1 MSQGGSIGW
10 LPGGRCEMQRKNGQ
24 WSLADSL
31 VKGAKN
37 FLSEANDLIDW
48 TAIEQ
53 KLEGIYSA
61 STGRPSYP
69 LLTLFKAL
77 LLQQWYGLS
86 DPRTEEALCDSIS
99 FRRFV
104 GLSLADTV
112 PDHSTL
118 SRFRAE
124 LGDRFWKLLEAFN
137 AQLDARG
144 LIIRKGTLI
153 DASFVQSSSRKRGVD
168 GEAGSYGGQSEDNV
182 SGYKMH
188 AAVDQFSGLVRK
200 VIVTSA
206 NINDTT
212 PADEL
217 IMGDEKAVYADKAY
231 DKHRRRKDLQRR
243 GIFPGL
249 MHRANKHHPLSPKQK
264 AFNDQIKGLRAPV
277 ERTFGI
283 LKQHYRL
290 RRTRYVGLVRTGV
303 QITLA
308 CIAMNIKRA
317 LVLESAA
324 R

>member
-1 MSQGGSIGW
+1 
-10 LPGGRCEMQRKNGQ
+10 MQRNQGQ
-24 WSLADSL
+24 LSLADGL

-37 FLSEANDLIDW
+37 FLSDAEELIDW
-48 TAIEQ
+48 TQIERQ
-53 KLEGIYSA
+53 LEGIYS
-61 STGRPSYP
+61 SVTGRPSYP
-69 LLTLFKAL
+69 LLTLFKAM
-77 LLQQWYGLS
+77 LLQQWYSLS
-86 DPRTEEALCDSIS
+86 DPRAEEAIGDSIS

-118 SRFRAE
+118 SRFRAQ

-137 AQLDARG
+137 TQMEVRG

-153 DASFVQSSSRKRGVD
+153 DASFVQSSSKKSRVD
-168 GEAGSYGGQSEDNV
+168 GEAGSYGGQREGNV
-182 SGYKMH
+182 FGYKMH

-206 NINDTT
+206 NVSDSTA
-212 PADEL
+212 ADDL
-217 IMGDEKAVYADKAY
+217 IMGDERAVYADKGY
-231 DKHRRRKDLQRR
+231 DKHQRRKDLRRR

-249 MHRANKHHPLSPKQK
+249 MHRGNKHRPLSTKQR
-264 AFNDQIKGLRAPV
+264 AFNEQITGLRAPV

-290 RRTRYVGLVRTGV
+290 RRSRYVGLVRTAV

-317 LVLESAA
+317 LVLESPA

>member
-1 MSQGGSIGW
+1 
-10 LPGGRCEMQRKNGQ
+10 MQRTQGQ
-24 WSLADSL
+24 LSLADGL

-37 FLSEANDLIDW
+37 FLSDAEELIDW
-48 TAIEQ
+48 TEIERQ
-53 KLEGIYSA
+53 LEGIYNSA
-61 STGRPSYP
+61 TGRPSYP
-69 LLTLFKAL
+69 LLTLFKAM

-86 DPRTEEALCDSIS
+86 DPRTEEALSDSIS

-118 SRFRAE
+118 SRFRTQ

-137 AQLDARG
+137 AQLDVRG

-153 DASFVQSSSRKRGVD
+153 DASFVQSSSKKSRVD
-168 GEAGSYGGQSEDNV
+168 GEAASYGGQSEGNV
-182 SGYKMH
+182 FGYKMH

-206 NINDTT
+206 NVSDTT
-212 PADEL
+212 AADEL
-217 IMGDEKAVYADKAY
+217 IMGDEKVVYADKGY
-231 DKHRRRKDLQRR
+231 DKHRRRRDLRRR

-249 MHRANKHHPLSPKQK
+249 MHRGNKHHPLSAKQK
-264 AFNDQIKGLRAPV
+264 AFNERITGLRAPV

-290 RRTRYVGLVRTGV
+290 RRTRYVGLLRTTV

>member
-1 MSQGGSIGW
+1 
-10 LPGGRCEMQRKNGQ
+10 MQRRHGQ
-24 WSLADSL
+24 LSLADGL

-37 FLSEANDLIDW
+37 FLGDAEKLIDW
-48 TAIEQ
+48 SAIE
-53 KLEGIYSA
+53 KELEGIYSA
-61 STGRPSYP
+61 CCGRPSYP

-86 DPRTEEALCDSIS
+86 DPRTEEAMGDSIS

-104 GLSLADTV
+104 GLSLSDSV

-118 SRFRAE
+118 SRFRAQ
-124 LGDRFWKLLEAFN
+124 LGNRFENLLAALN
-137 AQLDARG
+137 AQLSTRG
-144 LIIRKGTLI
+144 LIVRKGTLI
-153 DASFVQSSSRKRGVD
+153 DASFVQSSSKKSRVD
-168 GEAGSYGGQSEDNV
+168 SEAGSYGGQRDGDV

-200 VIVTSA
+200 VIVTPA

-217 IMGDEKAVYADKAY
+217 ILGDEAAVYADKAY
-231 DKHRRRKDLQRR
+231 DTHQRRAQLQRR
-243 GIFPGL
+243 GVFAGL
-249 MHRANKHHPLSPKQK
+249 MHRANKHQPLSAEQK
-264 AFNDQIKGLRAPV
+264 ALNDKVKRLRAPV

-290 RRTRYVGLVRTGV
+290 RRTRYIGLLRTAV

-317 LVLESAA
+317 LVLECAA

>member
-1 MSQGGSIGW
+1 
-10 LPGGRCEMQRKNGQ
+10 
-24 WSLADSL
+24 LADGL

-37 FLSEANDLIDW
+37 FLIEADGLIDW
-48 TAIEQ
+48 SEIEKQ
-53 KLEGIYSA
+53 LEGIYGA
-61 STGRPSYP
+61 ATGRPSYP
-69 LLTLFKAL
+69 LLTLFKAM

-86 DPRTEEALCDSIS
+86 DPRTEEAIGDSIS

-118 SRFRAE
+118 SRFRAQ
-124 LGDRFWKLLEAFN
+124 LGKRYGSLLEAFN

-144 LIIRKGTLI
+144 LIIRQGTLI
-153 DASFVQSSSRKRGVD
+153 DASFVQSSTRKRHGD
-168 GEAGSYGGQSEDNV
+168 PEAGRYGRQDPESI

-188 AAVDQFSGLVRK
+188 MAVDQHSGLVRK

-212 PADEL
+212 PADQL
-217 IMGDEKAVYADKAY
+217 ILGDEVAVYADKAY
-231 DKHRRRKDLQRR
+231 DTRERRQALEKR
-243 GIFPGL
+243 GVFAGL
-249 MHRANKHHPLSPKQK
+249 MHRPSGPRRLTTEQK
-264 AFNDQIKGLRAPV
+264 AFNDRMTPLRAPV

-290 RRTRYVGLVRTGV
+290 RHTRYIGLIRTTI

-317 LVLESAA
+317 LVLESGA

>member
-1 MSQGGSIGW
+1 
-10 LPGGRCEMQRKNGQ
+10 MQRKQGQ
-24 WSLADSL
+24 LSLADGL

-37 FLSEANDLIDW
+37 FLGEADVLIDW
-48 TAIEQ
+48 TGIEKQ
-53 KLEGIYSA
+53 LEGIYSA

-69 LLTLFKAL
+69 LLTLFKAM

-86 DPRTEEALCDSIS
+86 DPRTEEAIADSIS

-118 SRFRAE
+118 SRFRAQ
-124 LGDRFWKLLEAFN
+124 LGNRITMLLEAFN
-137 AQLDARG
+137 AQLDERG
-144 LIIRKGTLI
+144 LIVRQGTLI
-153 DASFVQSSSRKRGVD
+153 DASFVQSSSRKSRVD
-168 GEAGSYGGQSEDNV
+168 SEAGSYGGQKEGDV

-200 VIVTSA
+200 LIVTSA

-217 IMGDEKAVYADKAY
+217 VLGDEAAVYADKAY
-231 DKHRRRKDLQRR
+231 DKQRRRKALLRR
-243 GIFPGL
+243 GVFAGL
-249 MHRANKHHPLSPKQK
+249 MHRPNRHHALSAQQK
-264 AFNDQIKGLRAPV
+264 AFNTRITPLRAPV

-290 RRTRYVGLVRTGV
+290 RRTRYVGLVRTAV

-317 LVLESAA
+317 LVLESG

>member
-1 MSQGGSIGW
+1 
-10 LPGGRCEMQRKNGQ
+10 MQSKRGQ
-24 WSLADSL
+24 LSLADGL

-37 FLSEANDLIDW
+37 FLSEVDELVDW
-48 TAIEQ
+48 TKLEE

-61 STGRPSYP
+61 KSGRPSYP

-86 DPRTEEALCDSIS
+86 DPRTEEAMSDSIS

-118 SRFRAE
+118 SRFRSQ
-124 LGDRFWKLLEAFN
+124 LGNRFSGLMEALN

-144 LIIRKGTLI
+144 LIVRQGTLI
-153 DASFVQSSSRKRGVD
+153 DASFVQSSSRKSRVD
-168 GEAGSYGGQSEDNV
+168 PEAGSYGGQAEGSV
-182 SGYKMH
+182 TGYKMH

-200 VIVTSA
+200 VIVTAA
-206 NINDTT
+206 NINDAT

-217 IMGDEKAVYADKAY
+217 ILGDESAVYADKAY
-231 DKHRRRKDLQRR
+231 DKKQRRRDLQRR
-243 GIFPGL
+243 GVFAGL
-249 MHRANKHHPLSPKQK
+249 MHRPNKHHPLTRKQT
-264 AFNDQIKGLRAPV
+264 AFNNRIKGLRAPV
-277 ERTFGI
+277 EKTFGI
-283 LKQHYRL
+283 LKLHYRL
-290 RRTRYVGLVRTGV
+290 RRTRYIGLIRTTV

-308 CIAMNIKRA
+308 CMAMNIKRA
-317 LVLESAA
+317 LVLQAA

>member
-1 MSQGGSIGW
+1 
-10 LPGGRCEMQRKNGQ
+10 MQRKQGQ
-24 WSLADSL
+24 LSLADGL

-37 FLSEANDLIDW
+37 FLGEADVLIDW
-48 TAIEQ
+48 SEIEKQ
-53 KLEGIYSA
+53 LEGIYSA

-77 LLQQWYGLS
+77 LVQQWYGLS
-86 DPRTEEALCDSIS
+86 DPRTEEAIGDSIS

-104 GLSLADTV
+104 GLSLGDTV

-118 SRFRAE
+118 SRFRAQ
-124 LGDRFWKLLEAFN
+124 LGNRFSKLLEAFN
-137 AQLDARG
+137 AQLDVRG

-153 DASFVQSSSRKRGVD
+153 DASFVQSSSKKSRVD
-168 GEAGSYGGQSEDNV
+168 GEAGSYGGQSEGVV

-206 NINDTT
+206 NVNDTT
-212 PADEL
+212 AADEL
-217 IMGDEKAVYADKAY
+217 IMGDEQAVYADKAY

-249 MHRANKHHPLSPKQK
+249 MHRANKHHPLSAKQK
-264 AFNDQIKGLRAPV
+264 AFNDRITGLRAPV

-317 LVLESAA
+317 LVLESGA